1 MQLKYEIEKKKYSEL
16 KENIVIPKFQRGLV
30 WSSTKKREFIKTL
43 KEGNPIGVLLLYR
56 ETETSKYQVID
67 GLQRFTTMMDYSA
80 NYFKYIDKEEI
91 TDRNIGLLISLS
103 DRVGH
108 LWDNLLPEKQLEV
121 KEQIRDIIVDGL
133 SKRKAED
140 NLLQLSKNIASQLK
154 GNIDIFA
161 GESATDSLLDTI
173 YNFINDLETNQT
185 IDDIEIPLI
194 IYKGNKEDLANIF
207 QKLNQEGVKLSK
219 YDVFAATWINSYVHV
234 TDQEIKKAII
244 EKYSR
249 AQEDANL
256 DISDFD
262 PDEVEETGQLT
273 VYEYAYALGKKIQN
287 KCPLLFTS
295 TDDSKVDSIGFLILT
310 ELVGLSYQNMGDL
323 AKKLTETYCAVNI
336 DKLTEAVIWSCQQVA
351 DSLSDYL
358 ASPASGGRKKAS
370 LACHSE
376 LQLVSYIIV
385 LFKYKYLLSPSE
397 GIKETGKNKEEIKK
411 VLSNIPCHYLYD
423 IIRGFWAGS
432 GDSKLEAIINSSLD
446 SCRYLLKASKDS
458 FEHEVRTWL
467 TLENEKPISKQVT
480 RQAKL
485 FWTYILRN
493 NGVSSKTKKYDI
505 EHCVTQDSLK
515 KFLINNHVDVPVS
528 TPCNLCYLPPRDNR
542 QKKAETYYQYHA
554 RTETAYEIS
563 EAQLEKYVY
572 PRKSE
577 LEFMNS
583 SETFTKDNYMAF
595 LSKRVDVIVEQI
607 MKCFYE

>member
-1 MQLKYEIEKKKYSEL
+1 MI
-16 KENIVIPKFQRGLV
+16 N
-30 WSSTKKREFIKTL
+30 
-43 KEGNPIGVLLLYR
+43 
-56 ETETSKYQVID
+56 
-67 GLQRFTTMMDYSA
+67 
-80 NYFKYIDKEEI
+80 
-91 TDRNIGLLISLS
+91 LS
-103 DRVGH
+103 DKVGH
-108 LWDNLLPEKQLEV
+108 LWDGLLPEKQLEV

-133 SKRKAED
+133 TKRQAGD
-140 NLLQLSKNIASQLK
+140 NLLSLSKNIAYQLTE
-154 GNIDIFA
+154 DVHIFA
-161 GESATDSLLDTI
+161 GEQATAALLDTI
-173 YNFINDLETNQT
+173 FSLIQGLETNQT

-234 TDQEIKKAII
+234 NNQEIKKAII
-244 EKYSR
+244 DKYTR

-262 PDEVEETGQLT
+262 PDDVEESGQLT
-273 VYEYAYALGKKIQN
+273 VYEYAYALGKNIQN

-323 AKKLTETYCAVNI
+323 DKKLTVTYGAVDV
-336 DKLTEAVIWSCQQVA
+336 DKLTDAVIWCCQQVA

-358 ASPASGGRKKAS
+358 ASPTSSGRKKSS

-385 LFKYKYLLSPSE
+385 LFKYKYLLSPSD

-411 VLSNIPCHYLYD
+411 VLNNIPCHYLYD

-467 TLENEKPISKQVT
+467 VLENEKPISKQVT

-493 NGVSSKTKKYDI
+493 NGLSSKTKKYDI

-515 KFLINNHVDVPVS
+515 KYLIANHKDVPIS
-528 TPCNLCYLPPRDNR
+528 TPCNLYYLPPRDNR
-542 QKKAETYYQYHA
+542 QKKAETYYQYSA
-554 RTETAYEIS
+554 RVESAYELS
-563 EAQLEKYVY
+563 EAQIDKFVY
-572 PRKSE
+572 PKKAE
-577 LEFMNS
+577 LEFVES
-583 SETFTKDNYMAF
+583 VETFTKENYMDF
-595 LSKRVDVIVEQI
+595 LNKRVDVIVAQI
-607 MKCFYE
+607 LKCFYE